1 MDRATIGDLEVSII
15 GIGCNNFGRA
25 LDAAGS
31 KLVVDAAFDNGINF
45 FDAASNYGNGQCESF
60 LGSALT
66 GRRDEAVIA
75 TKFGMPRPDEPHG
88 GAAPDYVRSS
98 VLRSLDDLQTDVI
111 DLLQL
116 HKPDPNTPI
125 ADTLGAMWELI
136 DEGLVRQIGCSNL
149 DAEQT
154 REALAVSDAA
164 GMPRFTSNQI
174 HYSFIHREPETDGL
188 ADLALAEGVAL
199 LPYYPLGVGLL
210 TGKVKRGE
218 TPAGRLKMDRYEH
231 FLVEE
236 NFRLAEL
243 LVGFAASRGLAPVE
257 TALAWLLA
265 QPSVPAVTPGAR
277 IPEQVVANAAAASV
291 KLSADDLAELDR
303 LAGV

>member
-1 MDRATIGDLEVSII
+1 MERATIGDLEVSII

-31 KLVVDAAFDNGINF
+31 KLVVDAAFEEGINF

-60 LGSALT
+60 LGAALK

-98 VLRSLDDLQTDVI
+98 VQRSLADLQTDTI

-116 HKPDPNTPI
+116 HKPDPDTPI
-125 ADTLGAMWELI
+125 ADTLGAMWELV
-136 DEGLVRQIGCSNL
+136 DDGLVRQIGCSNL
-149 DAEQT
+149 NADQT

-164 GMPRFTSNQI
+164 DQPRFTSNQI
-174 HYSFIHREPETDGL
+174 HYSFIHRDPETNGL
-188 ADLALAEGVAL
+188 VDLAAAEGVAL

-210 TGKVKRGE
+210 TGKVKRGVPPE
-218 TPAGRLKMDRYEH
+218 GRLKMDRYDH

-236 NFRLAEL
+236 NFRLADVMVE
-243 LVGFAASRGLAPVE
+243 FATARGLAPAE
-257 TALAWLLA
+257 AALAWLLA
-265 QPSVPAVTPGAR
+265 QPSIPAVTPGAR
-277 IPEQVVANAAAASV
+277 VPEQVVSNAAAARV
-291 KLSADDLAELDR
+291 TLDGDDLAELDR